1 MEQRH
6 CPECDA
12 PLALE
17 AKFCSNCGATLTEGS
32 SASALPMSKEVNAP
46 VVQTLIN
53 PASPAQAQGMVPV
66 DYQQQPLQPPYAQ
79 PMQQPMQPPHPQPG
93 QQPYQQMP
101 PYPYTQG
108 PVQQVNVVMNA
119 TPTMVMVQQKSVGVS
134 LLLTFLF
141 GPLGMFYSTVS
152 GAVIML
158 IVSIVLAAFTLGI
171 SIFITWP
178 ICMLW
183 GAVAVNSYNTAIVAP
198 R

>member
-1 MEQRH
+1 
-6 CPECDA
+6 
-12 PLALE
+12 
-17 AKFCSNCGATLTEGS
+17 
-32 SASALPMSKEVNAP
+32 
-46 VVQTLIN
+46 
-53 PASPAQAQGMVPV
+53 
-66 DYQQQPLQPPYAQ
+66 
-79 PMQQPMQPPHPQPG
+79 MQQPYPQPM

-119 TPTMVMVQQKSVGVS
+119 APTMVMVQQKSVGVS

-178 ICMLW
+178 ICMIW